1 MVLSLQIL
9 FPRIAEDP
17 PLNASGVARIQKNE
31 LWLQVALVLWCSS
44 LRFLPTL
51 NHVTSAQCIET
62 GLA

>member
-9 FPRIAEDP
+9 FPRIAED

-51 NHVTSAQCIET
+51 NQVTSAQCIET